1 MISEQKNISENIDKK
16 EAEIKN
22 VKAFV
27 NKTRI
32 QNEALK
38 KIILR
43 LNNSEATKNNTNNK
57 K

>member
-1 MISEQKNISENIDKK
+1 MKVEKKKLGNITKIKDKDFK
-16 EAEIKN
+16 DVDVKD
-22 VKAFV
+22 VKAFI

-38 KIILR
+38 KIIWR
-43 LNNSEATKNNTNNK
+43 LNKNK

>member
-1 MISEQKNISENIDKK
+1 MMTEKINSGNNTK
-16 EAEIKN
+16 IKDEDFKDVDAKD
-22 VKAFV
+22 VKAFI

-38 KIILR
+38 KIIWR
-43 LNNSEATKNNTNNK
+43 LNKNK